1 MGLDPRTRIAFVDES
16 LSDAMRDPN
25 THLLGAAVCEQ
36 RAVAAVRANIA
47 SLRLKRQVKV
57 HWHDEDA
64 KRRMVIAETIARAPV
79 RHLVVVREGRL
90 GERPER
96 QRKKCLERLLY
107 ELQELHVATVTFESR
122 GPADNLRDRDAI
134 DGFRARRVISSDL
147 RIEHVPGPREA
158 MLWVS
163 DAVCGATVQH
173 RKGESAYFETL
184 RAGTDIRLIPIR
196 TS

>member
-25 THLLGAAVCEQ
+25 TYLLGAAVCEQ

-64 KRRMVIAETIARAPV
+64 KRRMVIAETM
-79 RHLVVVREGRL
+79 
-90 GERPER
+90 
-96 QRKKCLERLLY
+96 
-107 ELQELHVATVTFESR
+107 TFESR

-173 RKGESAYFETL
+173 RKGESAYLETL
-184 RAGTDIRLIPIR
+184 RAGT
-196 TS
+196 

>member
-25 THLLGAAVCEQ
+25 TYLLGAAVCEQ

-96 QRKKCLERLLY
+96 QRKKCLG
-107 ELQELHVATVTFESR
+107 A
-122 GPADNLRDRDAI
+122 AALRT
-134 DGFRARRVISSDL
+134 
-147 RIEHVPGPREA
+147 P
-158 MLWVS
+158 
-163 DAVCGATVQH
+163 GATRRDGDFRVP
-173 RKGESAYFETL
+173 
-184 RAGTDIRLIPIR
+184 RACRQPSRSRCDRWLPR
-196 TS
+196 QACDQ